1 MKAFWH
7 LTSDLTFQS
16 CLYRSWTRHFQG
28 CSSCLLQHQI
38 IVPRAVGL
46 NYLLQTGLA
55 LLLKRL
61 LRLSGSLSHSAREYL
76 GGVMVLPCLLALLA
90 LPSPALALAAFLASL
105 LPAALLG
112 TSLGQQVGLLFSLL
126 ASISVVSLSPSSPE
140 YCEYAGSATSPVD
153 RLALH

>member
-1 MKAFWH
+1 M
-7 LTSDLTFQS
+7 S
-16 CLYRSWTRHFQG
+16 
-28 CSSCLLQHQI
+28 
-38 IVPRAVGL
+38 RAVGL

-61 LRLSGSLSHSAREYL
+61 LRLSGTLSHSAREYL

-126 ASISVVSLSPSSPE
+126 ASISVVSRPPSPPE
-140 YCEYAGSATSPVD
+140 YREYAGSATSPVD